1 MVKNKSFLLL
11 TLMLGTFMAAID
23 TSIVNVSLPVI
34 RRQFGVSIT
43 HVEWVITAYMIAF
56 TLFIPLTNWLKKRI
70 GYFHL
75 FIWSLVIFTTGS
87 VLCGLS
93 KSLDM
98 LVASRVSQAVGGG
111 AISPTSLAI
120 LSENYPV
127 EQRGN
132 AVGWWG
138 VGNVLGPTIGPTLGG
153 LLTHYFGWHSIF
165 YVNLP
170 IGIITVALSVRYLGF
185 LKQQPV
191 YNTRFDSSGYVCFIL
206 FVTSMQFMVSAISD
220 YGFRSWQ
227 LPAAILFSLVF
238 LYLYIRSSSKQD
250 ALLDLS
256 VFRSRVFNKAAVVIV
271 IRSFALYGGM
281 FFLPFLLQGLLGY
294 TALQSGL
301 ILLPNALIMLVTR
314 PLAGKLADKGY
325 IRNTSIAGILLVT
338 ISFVLFSEI
347 GLGASLVFIIAS
359 MLVRGIGMSFLVSPV
374 STALLNAVKLD
385 QSTTATSLNALLQQF
400 GGSLGIAISGVI
412 HSLINAH
419 YLKHYN
425 AQYAEH
431 FALRDSFLIA
441 GFVIAFAVIPAISLP
456 EKAIVRARAVTGE

>member
-1 MVKNKSFLLL
+1 MIKNKSFLLL
-11 TLMLGTFMAAID
+11 TLMLGTFMASID

-34 RRQFGVSIT
+34 RKQFGVSIT

-70 GYFHL
+70 GYFRL
-75 FIWSLVIFTTGS
+75 FTWSLVIFTAGS

-93 KSLDM
+93 RSLDM
-98 LVASRVSQAVGGG
+98 LVISRIIQAIGGG

-127 EQRGN
+127 EERGN

-165 YVNLP
+165 FVNVP
-170 IGIITVALSVRYLGF
+170 VGIITMALTFRYLSF

-191 YNTRFDSSGYVCFIL
+191 FNTKFDSSGYIFFIL
-206 FVTSMQFMVSAISD
+206 FVVSMQFTVSAISD
-220 YGFRSWQ
+220 YGIRSWQ
-227 LPAAILFSLVF
+227 LPAAITLSVIF
-238 LYLYIRSSSKQD
+238 LYLYIRSSKNKD
-250 ALLDLS
+250 PLLDLG
-256 VFRSRVFNKAAVVIV
+256 VFSSRVFNKAAIVIV
-271 IRSFALYGGM
+271 IRSVALYGGM
-281 FFLPFLLQGLLGY
+281 FFLPFLFQGLLGY

-314 PLAGKLADKGY
+314 PLAGKLADRGY
-325 IRNTSIAGILLVT
+325 IRNASIAGILLVT

-347 GLGASLVFIIAS
+347 GLGTSLVFIVTS
-359 MLVRGIGMSFLVSPV
+359 MLVRGIGMSLLVSPV
-374 STALLNAVKLD
+374 STALLNAVRLD
-385 QSTTATSLNALLQQF
+385 QSTTATSLNALLQQL

-412 HSLINAH
+412 HAFIYSH
-419 YLKHYN
+419 YLNHYN
-425 AQYAEH
+425 PQYSEH

-441 GFVIAFAVIPAISLP
+441 GFVIAFALLPAMSLP
-456 EKAIVRARAVTGE
+456 ENAVVKARAVTGE